1 MEYLMKEVSISDHG
15 EAGPVFTEAQV
26 ESWSPKRR
34 DFMRALGIGAGALV
48 GGSLVGCGG
57 ASAQSASESARAT
70 LLANEAFWADV
81 QSKFLLDPGR
91 LFMNIGTAG
100 SMPRSV
106 VERYNAGNIEYATQ
120 SMSGYSNWLP
130 QRTAMAPGFG
140 VDPDELVIS
149 YNTSDGMSKAIMG
162 IPWERGD
169 VVITTN
175 HEHPGGYV
183 PLGIAVERYGVVVRR
198 VTLPAGEG
206 NVMLFDGTM
215 APHNAALYRNLF
227 RNEVVAAQAAGQRV
241 RAIMWSSPTYL
252 TGIMLPIPQ
261 IMEVC
266 KEFNLISICDGAH
279 LPGMMAYDYSRLG
292 VDFMSGA
299 GHKWQCGPGSSGILV
314 VRNKARANAAAN
326 LPPFYPVITSSATQ
340 QANTFGARPA
350 RMGGTGQ
357 VPWTSRGEWSPG
369 DVLSSIGSM
378 HGPHINALAN
388 ACAEWDQIGR
398 GNIQAYVV
406 GLADYT
412 KLKIQEMWGPEALY
426 SPRDPGLASAL
437 TSFNPFHGIDGGKN
451 LIARST
457 ATNSTTPQSPS
468 AALVARLGAENIVIR
483 NTTTPR
489 IVSAGTLQ
497 NVFPLRMS
505 THLWHDPNDVD
516 RALSA
521 IRRLATEIANASS

>member
-1 MEYLMKEVSISDHG
+1 MKAVPTMAETPVAG
-15 EAGPVFTEAQV
+15 EAFTQAQI

-34 DFMRALGIGAGALV
+34 DFMRILGIGAGAV
-48 GGSLVGCGG
+48 AAGSLTACGG
-57 ASAQSASESARAT
+57 ASAQTASESARAA
-70 LLANEAFWADV
+70 LLANEPFWANV
-81 QSKFLLDPGR
+81 QTRFLLDPGK

-100 SMPRSV
+100 PMPRSV
-106 VERYNAGNIEYATQ
+106 VERYNAANIEYAAQ
-120 SMSGYSNWLP
+120 SMSGYSNWLQ

-149 YNTSDGMSKAIMG
+149 YNTSDGMSKSILG

-183 PLGIAVERYGVVVRR
+183 PLGIAVERYGVIVRR
-198 VTLPAGEG
+198 ITLPVGEG
-206 NVMLFDGTM
+206 TVMLADGTM
-215 APHNAALYRNLF
+215 ATHNAALYRTLF

-241 RAIMWSSPTYL
+241 RAIMWSSPTFL

-279 LPGMMAYDYSRLG
+279 LPGMMAYNYSQLG

-314 VRNKARANAAAN
+314 VRNKARANAAAT
-326 LPPFYPVITSSATQ
+326 LPPLYPVATSSATQ
-340 QANTFGARPA
+340 QPTTFGTRPA

-398 GNIQAYVV
+398 ANIQNYVL
-406 GLADYT
+406 GLSDYA
-412 KLKIQEMWGPEALY
+412 KLRIQEIWGPEALY
-426 SPRDPGLASAL
+426 SPRDPALLSAL
-437 TSFNPFHGIDGGKN
+437 TSFNPFHGIDGTRN
-451 LIARST
+451 LVARST
-457 ATNSTTPQSPS
+457 ATNSAISQSPS
-468 AALVARLGAENIVIR
+468 ANLVARLGAEGIVIR

-489 IVSAGTLQ
+489 ITGPGTLQ
-497 NVFPLRMS
+497 NVFPLRLS

-516 RALSA
+516 RVLAA
-521 IRRLATEIANASS
+521 VRRIATEIAAAAT

>member
-1 MEYLMKEVSISDHG
+1 MKVVPISSDAG
-15 EAGPVFTEAQV
+15 NVAGPVFTPNQV
-26 ESWSPKRR
+26 DSWSPKRR
-34 DFMRALGIGAGALV
+34 DFMRILGIGAGAV
-48 GGSLVGCGG
+48 AAGSLVACGG
-57 ASAQSASESARAT
+57 ASAQTASESARSA
-70 LLANEAFWADV
+70 LLANEAFWANV
-81 QSKFLLDPGR
+81 QTRFILDPGK

-106 VERYNAGNIEYATQ
+106 VERYNSGNVEYATQ
-120 SMSGYSNWLP
+120 SMSGYSNWLE
-130 QRTAMAPGFG
+130 QRTAMARGFG

-149 YNTSDGMSKAIMG
+149 YNTSDGMSKAILG

-183 PLGIAVERYGVVVRR
+183 PLGIAVERYGVIVRR

-215 APHNAALYRNLF
+215 APHNAALYRTLF
-227 RNEVVAAQAAGQRV
+227 RNEVLAAQAAGQRV

-252 TGIMLPIPQ
+252 TGIMLPIPE
-261 IMEVC
+261 IVSVC

-279 LPGMMAYDYSRLG
+279 LPGMMNYNYSQLG

-314 VRNKARANAAAN
+314 MRNKARANAAAT
-326 LPPFYPVITSSATQ
+326 LPPYYPVATSAATQ
-340 QANTFGARPA
+340 QPGTFGARPA

-357 VPWTSRGEWSPG
+357 VPWTARGEWSPG

-378 HGPHINALAN
+378 HAPHINALAN
-388 ACAEWDQIGR
+388 ACAEWDSIGR
-398 GNIQAYVV
+398 ANIQAYVL

-412 KLKIQEMWGPEALY
+412 KLRIQELWGSEALY
-426 SPRDPGLASAL
+426 SPRDSGLASAL
-437 TSFNPFHGIDGGKN
+437 TSFNPFYGIDGTRN

-457 ATNSTTPQSPS
+457 ATNASVSQSPS
-468 AALVARLGAENIVIR
+468 ANLVARLGAEGIVIR

-489 IVSAGTLQ
+489 IVGAGTLQ
-497 NVFPLRMS
+497 NVFPLRLS

-516 RALSA
+516 RVLAA
-521 IRRLATEIANASS
+521 IRRVALEIAAAAT